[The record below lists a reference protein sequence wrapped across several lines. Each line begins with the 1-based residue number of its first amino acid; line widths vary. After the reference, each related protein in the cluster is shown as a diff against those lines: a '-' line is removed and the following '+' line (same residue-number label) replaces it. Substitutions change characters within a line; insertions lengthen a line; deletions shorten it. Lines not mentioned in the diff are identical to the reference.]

1 MNNKSTSI
9 TLRVSL
15 FPFVPCASVAGRGI
29 IPWGINPLLLPLL
42 FMTSI
47 KRWEMHEETTLLRK
61 QCSLTYIHTSLLFL
75 SVAALIYDGINFP
88 VFT

>member
-15 FPFVPCASVAGRGI
+15 FPLVPLCFCGRQGYTRT
-29 IPWGINPLLLPLL
+29 PWGLHPLLPPLP

-47 KRWEMHEETTLLRK
+47 KRWEMHEETTLLQK
-61 QCSLTYIHTSLLFL
+61 QYSPTYIYFLLLFL
-75 SVAALIYDGINFP
+75 LVAAVI
-88 VFT
+88 